1 MLRAAL
7 TASLL
12 TISATPE
19 ARPLPPELQAV
30 RILEGS
36 ARLLVTDTPDS
47 HLTLLPRGVYFTD
60 RGYDALNIA
69 TQQLQANLK
78 AMEGRV
84 HDYERTALVPCSVIE
99 SEPIGPRWTLG
110 EVVLVAVAGVLVGAG
125 AVVVLQ
131 SARGP

>member
-1 MLRAAL
+1 MLRATL
-7 TASLL
+7 TAGLL
-12 TISATPE
+12 TLSATPE

-36 ARLLVTDTPDS
+36 ARLLVSDVPES

-84 HDYERTALVPCSVIE
+84 RDYERNALAPCPVVE
-99 SEPIGPRWTLG
+99 VEPIGPRWTLG
-110 EVVLVAVAGVLVGAG
+110 EVVLVGLAGVLVGAG